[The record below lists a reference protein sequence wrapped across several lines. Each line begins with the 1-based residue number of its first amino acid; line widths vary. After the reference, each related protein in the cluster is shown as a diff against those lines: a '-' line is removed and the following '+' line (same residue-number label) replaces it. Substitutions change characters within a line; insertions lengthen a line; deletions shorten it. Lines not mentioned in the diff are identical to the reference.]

1 MPKVARGIGE
11 ADIVCMWDSDPDT
24 KWLSPNW
31 VVAQGMK
38 KDGWREE
45 VFGGKKWPDLS
56 SYGGGVWMISSPERG
71 PAETGRRDMSSG
83 YVLNL

>member
-56 SYGGGVWMISSPERG
+56 SYGWGCMDDQQPREGALQRQDAGICLQG
-71 PAETGRRDMSSG
+71 TF
-83 YVLNL
+83 